1 MTSVLWPFI
10 LIACGIGLIM
20 LDMFVPSGGILSL
33 FAALSIIAGV
43 VIAFV
48 DGLQSGT
55 IALLASVM
63 IVTIVVSLL
72 VRWWPHT
79 PIGRMIL
86 IPSPDKEGEVAEDV
100 HGHLLGRHGVV
111 RKQMIPN
118 GQVLVDDRVYDAISQ
133 GTLIETGTSI
143 VVAAVDGNRIV
154 VRPLR
159 EGETGVVAE
168 DRDVSLTDDLDDV
181 IDDSSFEDPF
191 A

>member
-1 MTSVLWPFI
+1 
-10 LIACGIGLIM
+10 
-20 LDMFVPSGGILSL
+20 
-33 FAALSIIAGV
+33 
-43 VIAFV
+43 
-48 DGLQSGT
+48 
-55 IALLASVM
+55 
-63 IVTIVVSLL
+63 
-72 VRWWPHT
+72 
-79 PIGRMIL
+79 
-86 IPSPDKEGEVAEDV
+86 
-100 HGHLLGRHGVV
+100 
-111 RKQMIPN
+111 MIPN

-168 DRDVSLTDDLDDV
+168 DRDVSLADDLDDV